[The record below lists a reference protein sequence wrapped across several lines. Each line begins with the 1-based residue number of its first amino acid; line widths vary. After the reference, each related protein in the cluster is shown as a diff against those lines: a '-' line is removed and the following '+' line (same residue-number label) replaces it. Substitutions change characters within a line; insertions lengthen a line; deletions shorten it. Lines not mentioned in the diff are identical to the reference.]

1 MGVGSLAI
9 AAAALL
15 LLTRASGIVVPS
27 DACASPPPLTTS
39 RGVTLQPLAMAAFK
53 RAERRADQRIPVV
66 WSYRSCAE
74 QRVACRNIC
83 GNAECPGRCAPPGK
97 SWHQLG
103 AAIDTN
109 QRGLNA
115 PTIVDALEANGW
127 CQSLP
132 TSDPG
137 HFSFGGCH

>member
-1 MGVGSLAI
+1 MGIGSLAV
-9 AAAALL
+9 AAAALFFL
-15 LLTRASGIVVPS
+15 VPRASGVVIAS
-27 DACASPPPLTTS
+27 DPCASPPPLTTYH
-39 RGVTLQPLAMAAFK
+39 GVTLQPLAIAAFK
-53 RAERRADQRIPVV
+53 RAEQRAGRRIPVV

-83 GNAECPGRCAPPGK
+83 GSASCPGRCAPPGK

-109 QRGLNA
+109 QLGVDS
-115 PTIVDALEANGW
+115 PTIVDALKTSGW

-137 HFSFGGCH
+137 PSPAGNG